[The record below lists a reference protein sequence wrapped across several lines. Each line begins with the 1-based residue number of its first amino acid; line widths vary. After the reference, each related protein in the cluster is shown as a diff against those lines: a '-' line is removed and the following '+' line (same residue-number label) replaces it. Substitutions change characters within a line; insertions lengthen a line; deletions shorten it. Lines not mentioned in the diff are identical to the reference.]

1 MIEGIQS
8 YTIVVIFCFS
18 FFSTSSSII
27 KLRSRESESNS
38 RQRSIFIF
46 STALRNEGKG
56 TRFGGN
62 LRLSLA
68 FNLPLFLRTFYF
80 FAPFPGQNA
89 GKLNDYRNSINE
101 AAEIK
106 HGYGQPIHPPLPFVS
121 SPAGERL
128 NESESGIRLCHFFL
142 QPWPRIFL
150 RSFVTGIKR
159 PPREIFFSSR

>member
-8 YTIVVIFCFS
+8 YT
-18 FFSTSSSII
+18 SSSLFLLFFLLYVIVDNKTTI
-27 KLRSRESESNS
+27 EGIRVKLAT
-38 RQRSIFIF
+38 IFIF

-106 HGYGQPIHPPLPFVS
+106 HGYG
-121 SPAGERL
+121 
-128 NESESGIRLCHFFL
+128 
-142 QPWPRIFL
+142 
-150 RSFVTGIKR
+150 
-159 PPREIFFSSR
+159 